1 MFNISKITFQDLG
14 VIIITQI
21 KKSNIMNL
29 VKKFKFGAY
38 ALSFAT
44 VFAACSDDDD
54 AVTPP
59 SNNDQGEMTIA
70 AKATYN
76 ANTSGKLAETTT
88 VNSFWVNFKEIELE
102 LLEVDDDNDDDWDD
116 NGLYDSDDDIELQ
129 GPFELNLLSD
139 NPIELVNLEVPN
151 GVYEEIEFEFEKS
164 TNQDSDLFN
173 QSIRMTGEIDGTPF
187 VFWHD
192 FEEEIEID
200 FEDTNQN
207 ITINNDQNTVVINFD
222 LTGIVGAAGSVDLSE
237 ALDGN
242 NDDII
247 VISPEE
253 GEDTDGN
260 QLLAGALKEAIKAQI
275 ELMEGDD

>member
-1 MFNISKITFQDLG
+1 MFNIYKITFQKIA
-14 VIIITQI
+14 VIITTRI
-21 KKSNIMNL
+21 KKSNSMNL
-29 VKKFKFGAY
+29 MKKFKFGAY

-44 VFAACSDDDD
+44 IFAACSDDDD

-59 SNNDQGEMTIA
+59 SNNEQGEMTIA

-88 VNSFWVNFKEIELE
+88 VNSFWVNFKEIQLE
-102 LLEVDDDNDDDWDD
+102 LQEVEDENEEEWDD
-116 NGLYDSDDDIELQ
+116 NGFYDSDDDIELQ
-129 GPFELNLLSD
+129 GPFELDLLAD
-139 NPIELVNLEVPN
+139 NPIQLVNLEVPN

-222 LTGIVGAAGSVDLSE
+222 LTGIVGAAGSVDLST

-242 NDDII
+242 NDGEI

>member
-1 MFNISKITFQDLG
+1 
-14 VIIITQI
+14 
-21 KKSNIMNL
+21 MNL

-76 ANTSGKLAETTT
+76 SNTNGRLAEATQ
-88 VNSFWVNFKEIELE
+88 VNAFWVNFKEIELE
-102 LLEVDDDNDDDWDD
+102 LQDVDDENENDWDD
-116 NGLYDSDDDIELQ
+116 NGFYDSDDDIELQ
-129 GPFELNLLSD
+129 GPFEHNLLSD

-151 GVYEEIEFEFEKS
+151 GIYEEIEFEFDKS
-164 TNQDSDLFN
+164 TNQDSDLFG
-173 QSIRMTGEIDGTPF
+173 QSIRMTGSIDGTPF

-207 ITINNDQNTVVINFD
+207 ITIDNDQNTVVINFD
-222 LTGIVGAAGSVDLSE
+222 LTGIVGAAGSVDLST

-242 NDDII
+242 NDGEI